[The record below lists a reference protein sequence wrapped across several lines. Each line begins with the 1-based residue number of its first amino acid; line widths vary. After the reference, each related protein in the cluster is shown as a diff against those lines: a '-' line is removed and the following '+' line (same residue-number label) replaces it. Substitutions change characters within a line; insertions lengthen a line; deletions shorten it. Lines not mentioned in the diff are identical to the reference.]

1 MKQLFRSLTLS
12 TALLSQLLL
21 PIAAAAQQSL
31 PEREEALSADTMA
44 AEAPAD
50 ADAPSSEQAPQQDA
64 FYCGE
69 RKLGTWFYCDRP
81 KDKPKRA
88 EASAPSASATEQL
101 AVISRQLDELR
112 AKAILSPTA
121 QNVAAYIRYQRVQL
135 DRASTFADS
144 WQRTVWQDPSLD
156 YTLQRPVNT
165 LGKSAWLDS
174 RKNDQQTTMA
184 SLSKRYG
191 LFFFYSSDCAACS
204 AFSPVV
210 KAIQS
215 EYNIQ
220 VLPVSMDGGP
230 NPYFRNYVVN
240 AGQYERMGLTGGTVP
255 ALVLFDTILKKPVPV
270 GYGAMAED
278 EVMDRIFRL
287 TSVKVGSDF

>member
-1 MKQLFRSLTLS
+1 MRQLFRTLFLS
-12 TALLSQLLL
+12 AALLGQLLL
-21 PIAAAAQQSL
+21 PIVSLAQEASAFSDAPAAM
-31 PEREEALSADTMA
+31 EG
-44 AEAPAD
+44 PAD
-50 ADAPSSEQAPQQDA
+50 AGDQAADAPPSQQDA

-81 KDKPKRA
+81 REKPRKPGA
-88 EASAPSASATEQL
+88 AAPTVSATEQL

-112 AKAILSPTA
+112 AKAILSPTSE
-121 QNVAAYIRYQRVQL
+121 NVAAYIRYQRVQL

-165 LGKSAWLDS
+165 LGKTAWLDQ

-184 SLSKRYG
+184 TLSKRYG

-210 KAIQS
+210 KAIQN

-240 AGQYERMGLTGGTVP
+240 AGQYEKMGLSGGTVP

>member
-1 MKQLFRSLTLS
+1 LR
-12 TALLSQLLL
+12 
-21 PIAAAAQQSL
+21 PAQGQS
-31 PEREEALSADTMA
+31 PKK
-44 AEAPAD
+44 AEAATP
-50 ADAPSSEQAPQQDA
+50 P
-64 FYCGE
+64 
-69 RKLGTWFYCDRP
+69 
-81 KDKPKRA
+81 
-88 EASAPSASATEQL
+88 ASATEQL

-121 QNVAAYIRYQRVQL
+121 ENVAAYIRYQRVQL

-165 LGKSAWLDS
+165 LGKTAWLDS

-184 SLSKRYG
+184 TLSKRYG

-240 AGQYERMGLTGGTVP
+240 SGQYEKMGLTGGTVP